1 MSVLKKHSLAV
12 ALIAAYS
19 TPSFA
24 FLDGLTSVTNNLID
38 STESVTNNTVNN
50 ATATVLSLS
59 SNPGKMADRIGQ
71 MADRIG
77 YMGDR
82 IVTTEGIVAGVAH
95 KMLDTTK
102 PQQPALQQHAWGYA
116 PAPTPYHAPS
126 AYQYNAGGFGYA
138 QPAPVQQVQ
147 VNPYMPQS
155 YTPQAAVPV
164 SGYGYARPGNERYSA
179 SNMIFGVSGA
189 TYTAQ
194 RTPTLPVAQTYPM
207 ANRVSGYGFAA
218 QAAPTKVSVNCD
230 FTYGVPVNCR

>member
-1 MSVLKKHSLAV
+1 MSALKKHSLAV

-50 ATATVLSLS
+50 ATTTVLSLS

-102 PQQPALQQHAWGYA
+102 PQQPAMQQQAWGYA
-116 PAPTPYHAPS
+116 PAPSLYHAP
-126 AYQYNAGGFGYA
+126 ANYQSHAGGIGYA
-138 QPAPVQQVQ
+138 QPLPVQHVQ
-147 VNPYMPQS
+147 VNPYLPQS
-155 YTPQAAVPV
+155 YTPQAVAPV

-194 RTPTLPVAQTYPM
+194 RIPMPSVAQTYPT
-207 ANRVSGYGFAA
+207 ANKASPFGFAA
-218 QAAPTKVSVNCD
+218 QPVPTKVSVNCD